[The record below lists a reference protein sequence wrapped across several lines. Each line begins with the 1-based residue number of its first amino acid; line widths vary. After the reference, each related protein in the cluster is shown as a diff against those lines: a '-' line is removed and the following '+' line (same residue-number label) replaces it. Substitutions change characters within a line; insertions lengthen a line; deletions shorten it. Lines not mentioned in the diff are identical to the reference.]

1 MTTTTDRLDTARI
14 QADESLPII
23 RISRDFRATPEQLV
37 RAHTDADLYARWV
50 GPKDMTTEVVEWDAR
65 SGGSYRFLNRRG
77 DEEYA
82 FRGCF
87 HTVRPD
93 RLVQTF
99 TWEEMPDGVS
109 LDTMTFEDLGDG
121 WTRMH
126 SMSLLDS
133 FEARDGMLASGMD
146 VGINDGYA
154 KLDGLLADDAL

>member
-1 MTTTTDRLDTARI
+1 MTTTDRITTATI
-14 QADESLPII
+14 EADESLPLI
-23 RISRDFRATPEQLV
+23 RIRRDFHASAEQLV
-37 RAHTDADLYARWV
+37 RAHTDPELFARWV
-50 GPKDMTTEVVEWDAR
+50 GPKDLSTEVVEWDAR

-77 DEEYA
+77 EETYA

-99 TWEEMPDGVS
+99 TWEEMPDSVS

-126 SMSLLDS
+126 STSLLES
-133 FEARDGMLASGMD
+133 FEARDGMLASGMES
-146 VGINDGYA
+146 GINDGYE
-154 KLDGLLADDAL
+154 KLDGLLSNGAV